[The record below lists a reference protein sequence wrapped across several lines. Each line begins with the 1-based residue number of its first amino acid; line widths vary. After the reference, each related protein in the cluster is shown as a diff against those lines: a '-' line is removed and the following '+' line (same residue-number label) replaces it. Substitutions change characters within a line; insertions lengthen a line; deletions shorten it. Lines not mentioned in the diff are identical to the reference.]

1 MCDYEG
7 FYAHSPEKPRSPL
20 KEMSDEQLVEKAI
33 DKSVEVAR
41 YNRAEHER
49 TSHPDYDPYNDPEGP
64 SADILVSESDGR
76 LQLRELRRMP
86 IARVFGCRS
95 CYEEVPASEKLPA
108 IAIVTMEH
116 WTRYHWDVKTRF
128 GARCTSTVQ
137 SAKSPPR
144 ASTAQTRGGT
154 PSTRVCQ
161 DKRGGI
167 RQYLNVNVVT
177 QGPGP
182 HTPRL
187 LGVEVV
193 VLVVGRREAHRVA
206 HRTLG

>member
-116 WTRYHWDVKTRF
+116 WTRYHWDRENTFWREVHVYCSK
-128 GARCTSTVQ
+128 CEKP
-137 SAKSPPR
+137 AK
-144 ASTAQTRGGT
+144 
-154 PSTRVCQ
+154 
-161 DKRGGI
+161 GI
-167 RQYLNVNVVT
+167 
-177 QGPGP
+177 
-182 HTPRL
+182 
-187 LGVEVV
+187 
-193 VLVVGRREAHRVA
+193 
-206 HRTLG
+206 HRTDSWGNTIYSCMPR